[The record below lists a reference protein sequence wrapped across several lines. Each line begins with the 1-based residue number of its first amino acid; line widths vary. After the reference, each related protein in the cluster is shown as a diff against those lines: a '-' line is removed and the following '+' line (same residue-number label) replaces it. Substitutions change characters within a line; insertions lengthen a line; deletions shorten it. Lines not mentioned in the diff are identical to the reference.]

1 MTPTREEI
9 LEWRRRHMGEL
20 YAAFT
25 AKTEETQPKES
36 RMSDEP
42 PQEPEVP
49 QSTRALAAALMQT
62 PTAGPT
68 PEPDSEQEPVVPDA
82 LAAAVAARLR
92 RKDNKGRAHLGLL
105 PNQEE
110 E

>member
-9 LEWRRRHMGEL
+9 LEWRSRHMGEL

-49 QSTRALAAALMQT
+49 RSTRALAAALMQT

-68 PEPDSEQEPVVPDA
+68 PDPDDSKEPDA
-82 LAAAVAARLR
+82 LAAAVAAQLK
-92 RKDNKGRAHLGLL
+92 RKDNRGRAHLGLL